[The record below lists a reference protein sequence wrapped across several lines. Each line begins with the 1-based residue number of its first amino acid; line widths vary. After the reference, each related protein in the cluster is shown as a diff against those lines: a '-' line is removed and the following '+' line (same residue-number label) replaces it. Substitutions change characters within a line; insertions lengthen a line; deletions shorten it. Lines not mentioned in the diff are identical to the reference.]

1 MHRGGGGRDRGQ
13 RARLPVAVSP
23 VRHVSEEPAAPLLAE
38 AFPESR
44 AAGEALRAAG
54 LSAAVAESCT
64 GGLLGAALTSVPG
77 SSEYVRGGVIAYD
90 NAVKVAQLGVDPATL
105 ETCGAVSA
113 EVAEQMAAGAR
124 TRLGAA
130 LGVGITGVAGPG
142 AAEGG
147 KPAGLVFVAVAGAN
161 GTRVERI
168 DGDRG
173 REENRANAVRVAL
186 RLIHDAARSGPGAGG

>member
-1 MHRGGGGRDRGQ
+1 M
-13 RARLPVAVSP
+13 
-23 VRHVSEEPAAPLLAE
+23 SEEPAAPLLAE